1 MTTNS
6 ADYVMLFNEWALS
19 KSRVCL
25 LRLEIDIGSVL
36 ESEFGPKWRYGVLC
50 MLKVVSSNKRV
61 LKH

>member
-6 ADYVMLFNEWALS
+6 ADYVMLFNERALS

-25 LRLEIDIGSVL
+25 LRLVIDIGSVL
-36 ESEFGPKWRYGVLC
+36 ESEFGPKWRYAVLC

>member
-1 MTTNS
+1 MTTSS

-36 ESEFGPKWRYGVLC
+36 ESEFGPKWRYGALC